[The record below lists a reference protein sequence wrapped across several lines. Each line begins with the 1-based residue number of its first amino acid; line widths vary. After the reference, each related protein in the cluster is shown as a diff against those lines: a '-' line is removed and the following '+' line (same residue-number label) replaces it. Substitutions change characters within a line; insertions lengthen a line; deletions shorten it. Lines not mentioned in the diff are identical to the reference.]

1 MAYIQS
7 RCLTIGE
14 RELFLEDFQIKKF
27 PSFGHDN
34 PDLKDKLEAILKCS
48 TDLILLLIEESKRQK
63 DFLNKD
69 IEGIKGEI
77 AHIDSEEQKLPLE
90 NKLKEDVDKFHS
102 FLRRK
107 ILEKFDRDKDDYKY
121 GSSVYSWTH
130 NKTARGSYRPTQ
142 TRSHSVFCLFASSND
157 GDFSDSQANGTSD
170 FFRHG
175 GGRGGRLRCHQPP
188 VCKK

>member
-14 RELFLEDFQIKKF
+14 RELFLKDFQIKKF

-90 NKLKEDVDKFHS
+90 NKLKEDVDKLHS
-102 FLRRK
+102 FLRREK
-107 ILEKFDRDKDDYKY
+107 LEKFKRDKDNHKD
-121 GSSVYSWTH
+121 GSSVYFWTH
-130 NKTARGSYRPTQ
+130 NKTAHGSHKHTH
-142 TRSHSVFCLFASSND
+142 TRSNSVSFNLPSID
-157 GDFSDSQANGTSD
+157 DDDFFNSQANGTSD
-170 FFRHG
+170 IF
-175 GGRGGRLRCHQPP
+175 
-188 VCKK
+188 